1 MAYRTLKVQ
10 RDGAVMTVW
19 LNRPRKRNAINRQMH
34 LDLQALCLELA
45 DDFETRVVILGGEG
59 LAFSAGADTTE
70 WSQAG
75 PTNELHV
82 RHRSGIGS
90 RTSAALE
97 SLDQITIAAVHGFA
111 IGGAV
116 VLALCCDLRVAG
128 ESTWFLIPEVE
139 LGIPLTWN
147 ALPRLAR
154 EVGHARALE
163 LTVLCERF
171 SARQAR
177 EYGLV
182 THLVADGEEASAALD
197 LARKI
202 VARPSLPVALTK
214 STMRAIKRGTE
225 MGDVVYSDPDLL
237 LYTRLAQQR
246 SAQRNMREG
255 D

>member
-1 MAYRTLKVQ
+1 MTYRTLKVH
-10 RDGAVMTVW
+10 RDGSVMTVQ

-34 LDLQALCLELA
+34 LDLQALCRELA

-59 LAFSAGADTTE
+59 HAFSSGADTSE
-70 WSQAG
+70 WGRPG
-75 PTNELHV
+75 PTSELHV
-82 RHRSGIGS
+82 RHNSGTGS
-90 RTSAALE
+90 RTSAAIE
-97 SLDQITIAAVHGFA
+97 SLDQLTIAAMHGFA

-116 VLALCCDLRVAG
+116 VLALCCDFRVAG
-128 ESTWFLIPEVE
+128 ESTWFSIPEVE

-182 THLVADGEEASAALD
+182 THLVPDGEEASAALD

-202 VARPSLPVALTK
+202 VARPALPVALTK

-237 LYTRLAQQR
+237 LYTRLVEQR
-246 SAQRNMREG
+246 SARRKMREA